1 MNEGILGQIANPMLA
16 DVAGALDY
24 RQSRIEADEKKRKEL
39 RMNQLIAQAIP
50 NMAED
55 SPLREIAQTDP
66 QKFAMM
72 AKVLNIPLNEGER
85 FEQLRSRV
93 GQLSAL
99 AESDPRE
106 AYQYA
111 QRIQAEN
118 QRNGIEDT
126 NLDKWLQTVDKDP
139 VTGFNALHVMNQ
151 SLNPVKADA
160 ISAKDQAELDLKREE
175 FEWKKANPNA
185 GVAGGLSPKDVVM
198 TPNGAYVFDKRTGGF
213 SKGLDESGNPI
224 IGANYDPTLKRN
236 LSSAGAEGAA
246 TGKDIVD
253 YKGKLFDSINAGART
268 LNKYNVAIDQIDKG
282 AESGPVMKLLPN
294 LREQTILVDVIRK
307 EIGMEILGSGALGV
321 NPTDKDVT
329 LAMDSAIP
337 EGLKPQALKAELQ
350 RRAKT
355 LQDLNS
361 AQEKYYDLI
370 EQGYTKGDILKMAK
384 EQRAAKEKP
393 KTDAPAQET
402 AAQRFARLKADAN

>member
-16 DVAGALDY
+16 DVAGAINY
-24 RQSRIEADEKKRKEL
+24 RQSVMDKDEAKRKEL

-106 AYQYA
+106 AHQYA

-151 SLNPVKADA
+151 SLNPVKADV
-160 ISAKDQAELDLKREE
+160 ISAEKQAELDLKREE
-175 FEWKKANPNA
+175 FEWKKNHPNA
-185 GVAGGLSPKDVVM
+185 GGDGLSPKDVVM

-236 LSSAGAEGAA
+236 LSLAGAEGAA

-253 YKGKLFDSINAGART
+253 YKGKLFDSINSGART
-268 LNKYNVAIDQIDKG
+268 LNKYNFAINQIDKG
-282 AESGPVMKLLPN
+282 AESGPVMKMLPN
-294 LREQTILVDVIRK
+294 LKEQTILVDVIRK

-337 EGLKPQALKAELQ
+337 ENLSPKALKAELQ
-350 RRAKT
+350 RRASV

-393 KTDAPAQET
+393 KSNAPTQET
-402 AAQRFARLKADAN
+402 AAQRFARLKANAN